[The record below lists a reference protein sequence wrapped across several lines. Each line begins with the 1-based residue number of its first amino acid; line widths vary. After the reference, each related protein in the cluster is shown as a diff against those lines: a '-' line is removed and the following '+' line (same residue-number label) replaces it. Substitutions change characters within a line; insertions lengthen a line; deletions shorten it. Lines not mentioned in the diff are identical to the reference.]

1 MRGPLR
7 VGNAEF
13 TAVASVGQRV
23 TFNHRIPVGPVV
35 QDRSDGLGLD
45 IDIHH
50 RENGMAGTLPS
61 TPMTSSEPFRAV
73 LVNAVMSGT
82 DGFTLASWI
91 NNNRDL
97 AGSVILMISGVDRQE
112 MAQRCEQVKAIYVE
126 KPVSQADLLDAL
138 ARAIGGEAAVRS
150 APIEPKVG
158 EISTVTTKPLRVL
171 VAEDNPP
178 NQKFIVLALQSRGH
192 HVEAASTG
200 QEALDLL
207 RQHDFDAVLMDLQMP
222 VMDGLEA
229 TATIRKL
236 AEPSKANVPII
247 ALTAHAMR
255 GDEERCLAA
264 GMDAYIS
271 KPVNV
276 ADLFAVLERSA
287 ESPGSPSSGKEAEEP
302 QQPS

>member
-1 MRGPLR
+1 
-7 VGNAEF
+7 
-13 TAVASVGQRV
+13 
-23 TFNHRIPVGPVV
+23 
-35 QDRSDGLGLD
+35 
-45 IDIHH
+45 
-50 RENGMAGTLPS
+50 MAGTLPS

>member
-1 MRGPLR
+1 M
-7 VGNAEF
+7 
-13 TAVASVGQRV
+13 
-23 TFNHRIPVGPVV
+23 
-35 QDRSDGLGLD
+35 
-45 IDIHH
+45 
-50 RENGMAGTLPS
+50 
-61 TPMTSSEPFRAV
+61 
-73 LVNAVMSGT
+73 
-82 DGFTLASWI
+82 
-91 NNNRDL
+91 
-97 AGSVILMISGVDRQE
+97 
-112 MAQRCEQVKAIYVE
+112 
-126 KPVSQADLLDAL
+126 
-138 ARAIGGEAAVRS
+138 
-150 APIEPKVG
+150 
-158 EISTVTTKPLRVL
+158 TTKPLRVL